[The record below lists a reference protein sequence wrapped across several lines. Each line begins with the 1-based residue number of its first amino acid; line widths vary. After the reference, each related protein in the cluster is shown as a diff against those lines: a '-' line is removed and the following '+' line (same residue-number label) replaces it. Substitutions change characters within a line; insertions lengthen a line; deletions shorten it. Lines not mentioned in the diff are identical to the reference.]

1 MDLNFAKNSAEGGG
15 GSAEGLGVNMNST
28 TSPVFNQEVGTIL
41 SDASIEGLVLKPVV
55 TIRSPA
61 LRS

>member
-15 GSAEGLGVNMNST
+15 GRVEGLGVNMNSK
-28 TSPVFNQEVGTIL
+28 TSPVFNQEPGTIL
-41 SDASIEGLVLKPVV
+41 TDTSTDGLVLRPVV